1 MPPMLEASE
10 EDFEMHIASVKEQSS
25 RGHEG
30 SNDEGDILRPLTAR
44 ERDAVRRAA
53 HLIEQNLSEP
63 LSLGELAELVGLSQ
77 RRLTQGFR
85 ELFSSTIFG
94 YLRES
99 RLRTA
104 RRLLGETEMPLKQ
117 IAFLIGYGHANNL
130 IAAYRERFGVSPRRH
145 AKLSALTSIE
155 PARLSA

>member
-1 MPPMLEASE
+1 MQV
-10 EDFEMHIASVKEQSS
+10 ISVVEQNAHGN
-25 RGHEG
+25 RCA
-30 SNDEGDILRPLTAR
+30 NDGGEVLRPLTAR
-44 ERDAVRRAA
+44 ERDAVRRAGL
-53 HLIEQNLSEP
+53 LIEQNLSNP
-63 LSLGELAELVGLSQ
+63 LSLGQLSDMVGLSQ
-77 RRLTQGFR
+77 RRLSQGFR
-85 ELFSSTIFG
+85 EQFGSTIFG

-145 AKLSALTSIE
+145 ARISALASME
-155 PARLSA
+155 SVRLSA

>member
-1 MPPMLEASE
+1 MQ
-10 EDFEMHIASVKEQSS
+10 IASVKELNVL
-25 RGHEG
+25 G
-30 SNDEGDILRPLTAR
+30 SEDGEALRPLTVR
-44 ERDAVRRAA
+44 ERDAVRRAGL
-53 HLIEQNLSEP
+53 LIEQNLSEP
-63 LSLGELAELVGLSQ
+63 LSLGELAEMVGLSQ

-85 ELFSSTIFG
+85 EQFGTTIFG

-117 IAFLIGYGHANNL
+117 IAYLIGYGHANNL
-130 IAAYRERFGVSPRRH
+130 IAAYRDRFGVSPRRH
-145 AKLSALTSIE
+145 ARLSALKAME

>member
-1 MPPMLEASE
+1 
-10 EDFEMHIASVKEQSS
+10 MHMASVKEQNTHVNA
-25 RGHEG
+25 RLHDDGDG
-30 SNDEGDILRPLTAR
+30 SRPLTAKER
-44 ERDAVRRAA
+44 EAVRRAGV
-53 HLIEQNLSEP
+53 LIEQNLSDP
-63 LSLGELAELVGLSQ
+63 LSLGDLAEMVGLSQ

-85 ELFSSTIFG
+85 EQFGSTIFG

-130 IAAYRERFGVSPRRH
+130 IAAYRERFGVPPRRH
-145 AKLSALTSIE
+145 ARLAALTSNE